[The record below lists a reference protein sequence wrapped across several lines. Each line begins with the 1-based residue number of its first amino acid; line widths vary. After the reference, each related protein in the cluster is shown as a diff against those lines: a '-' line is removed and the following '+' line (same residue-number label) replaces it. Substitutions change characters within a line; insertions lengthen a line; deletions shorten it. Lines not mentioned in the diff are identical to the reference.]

1 MSDLA
6 VVLEGEWTIPGAAV
20 LREALLTHV
29 AQRAHV
35 YDLQGITEMDSSGLQ
50 LLLALQRSLARQGQ
64 ELTLQA
70 ISPAVK
76 QVLQNYGL
84 DTDLRNADELAKP
97 SEVDA

>member
-20 LREALLTHV
+20 LREALLGHV

-35 YDLQGITEMDSSGLQ
+35 YDLQAITEMDSAGLQ

-70 ISPAVK
+70 ISPAVRQALK
-76 QVLQNYGL
+76 SYGL
-84 DTDLRNADELAKP
+84 DTDLRSADELAMP

>member
-6 VVLEGEWTIPGAAV
+6 VVLEGEWTIPSAAA
-20 LREALLTHV
+20 LREALLAHV

-35 YDLQGITEMDSSGLQ
+35 YDLQGITEMDSAGLQ

-76 QVLQNYGL
+76 QVLQSYGL
-84 DTDLRNADELAKP
+84 DTDLRSADELAMP